1 VLRIIATDAFFATPK
16 FLLAF
21 LLLDEKFLSR
31 LLDLSTE
38 LYLSPFDPAFKGSE
52 LLFLPAAKGEPLPVW
67 FGGLG

>member
-1 VLRIIATDAFFATPK
+1 
-16 FLLAF
+16 
-21 LLLDEKFLSR
+21 LSR